1 MPLWPLNAI
10 TPLGGKFFFPGDAL
24 LIVFVKVSIN
34 VNVMDSALSQPFV
47 YPGYLGITKYSTVL
61 PKKVCKSC

>member
-47 YPGYLGITKYSTVL
+47 YPGGSLGITKYKSSSTPCL
-61 PKKVCKSC
+61 IK

>member
-1 MPLWPLNAI
+1 MCPSGLLMQ
-10 TPLGGKFFFPGDAL
+10 LLHREGRSFLFGDAL

-47 YPGYLGITKYSTVL
+47 YPGYLGITKYSTYSSV
-61 PKKVCKSC
+61 